1 MSAIVYQTAYQLG
14 DAKWLIRLKGDWLQI
29 VDDQGRER
37 HRSHGHMMSGCYMAS
52 QIGAVAFQSSGNVD
66 EALKQRAATFV
77 EGDTILDAQPDE
89 RGPTTVSEMEA
100 YCKGMLAKIADIR
113 AMKAADMR
121 VRVENALDALSAE
134 AQAIEDKYHAADYRG
149 DLDADEGQVET
160 IHACCRKIRAA
171 LSS

>member
-14 DAKWLIRLKGDWLQI
+14 DAKWIIRLKGDWLQI

-37 HRSHGHMMSGCYMAS
+37 HRSEGHMLTGCYMAS
-52 QIGAVAFQSSGNVD
+52 LIAGHEFRSNGNMD

-134 AQAIEDKYHAADYRG
+134 AQAIEDKYNADDYDG
-149 DLDADEGQVET
+149 NLDEDELQAET
-160 IHACCRKIRAA
+160 IWECCRRIRAA
-171 LSS
+171 MSP